1 MVKGTIEPAMT
12 GAMGPFGR
20 YWAGHSGPAHPRA
33 LSVSAISGA
42 GNGGNPPGSAPPIVD
57 FRQRRR
63 SETRWGA
70 GGRAD
75 RGAGVRGEL
84 DAYCYGRKLLD
95 RVGWEIYLGGD
106 DRGYERWEKIARV
119 RIAGDKVRIT
129 VADGVTYVTGYVDAV
144 RCRPS

>member
-1 MVKGTIEPAMT
+1 VG
-12 GAMGPFGR
+12 
-20 YWAGHSGPAHPRA
+20 
-33 LSVSAISGA
+33 LL
-42 GNGGNPPGSAPPIVD
+42 VD
-57 FRQRRR
+57 FHQRRR
-63 SETRWGA
+63 S
-70 GGRAD
+70 GGSPGGGELRQP
-75 RGAGVRGEL
+75 GVGVRGEL

-106 DRGYERWEKIARV
+106 DQGYERWEKIAQV